1 MRDHTSLIAW
11 QEAEAV
17 ALGVI
22 DFSKTNWRPWA
33 AALYWQIQ
41 KSSLSVQLNIAEGY
55 AYTKGPTY
63 SKHLRIAYGSA
74 IETLD
79 LLRTMTKCGA
89 VPEQM
94 TTPLISR
101 CDRSCR
107 LVLGLIRSARR

>member
-22 DFSKTNWRPWA
+22 DFSKSHWRPWA

-55 AYTKGPTY
+55 AYTRGPTY
-63 SKHLRIAYGSA
+63 FKHLRIAYGSA

-89 VPEQM
+89 VPEKV
-94 TTPLISR
+94 TAALIGR

-107 LVLGLIRSARR
+107 LVHGLMKSTRN